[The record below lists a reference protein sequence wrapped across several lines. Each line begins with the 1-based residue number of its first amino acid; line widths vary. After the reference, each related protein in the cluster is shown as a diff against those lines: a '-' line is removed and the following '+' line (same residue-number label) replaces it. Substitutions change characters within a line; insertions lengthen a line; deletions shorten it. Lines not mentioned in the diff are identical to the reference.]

1 MVPAVPGTADSIF
14 IFIFLSLFQYS
25 SFDFVHNALTQTFLS
40 VQLVSS
46 SQVLWVAGVPT
57 LQKLLLESIQDTQF
71 NFDLRMQKS
80 YLHITK

>member
-1 MVPAVPGTADSIF
+1 MFVFFRGVPLISGTA
-14 IFIFLSLFQYS
+14 QYS
-25 SFDFVHNALTQTFLS
+25 SFDYVHNALTQTFLS
-40 VQLVSS
+40 MQLVHYKCCE
-46 SQVLWVAGVPT
+46 WWRVPT